1 VIWKRPALPDHCWFA
16 GKDWALSRDETPC
29 GVGCDMLGSDA
40 AHSVRRR
47 RQARANP
54 RSFLR
59 AAMASFDGGEA
70 YQMVGDLRP
79 TVGTTLRFR
88 QNREKQDPFEA
99 PGNAA
104 RRQPDSSKDAA
115 MRKQMF
121 NRTAP
126 GAIRSLGAA

>member
-1 VIWKRPALPDHCWFA
+1 
-16 GKDWALSRDETPC
+16 
-29 GVGCDMLGSDA
+29 
-40 AHSVRRR
+40 
-47 RQARANP
+47 
-54 RSFLR
+54 
-59 AAMASFDGGEA
+59 MASFDGGEL

-79 TVGTTLRFR
+79 TVGMTNLRFR

-104 RRQPDSSKDAA
+104 RRQPDSSKDAVT
-115 MRKQMF
+115 RKQTF

>member
-1 VIWKRPALPDHCWFA
+1 MI
-16 GKDWALSRDETPC
+16 
-29 GVGCDMLGSDA
+29 GSGA
-40 AHSVRRR
+40 AHSVRSTRRR

-59 AAMASFDGGEA
+59 DAMGSFGGEL

-79 TVGTTLRFR
+79 TVGMTNPCFR

-104 RRQPDSSKDAA
+104 RRQPHSSKDAVT
-115 MRKQMF
+115 RKQTF
-121 NRTAP
+121 TGQRRARYVPSALPRSTFTACP
-126 GAIRSLGAA
+126 DGIVQ